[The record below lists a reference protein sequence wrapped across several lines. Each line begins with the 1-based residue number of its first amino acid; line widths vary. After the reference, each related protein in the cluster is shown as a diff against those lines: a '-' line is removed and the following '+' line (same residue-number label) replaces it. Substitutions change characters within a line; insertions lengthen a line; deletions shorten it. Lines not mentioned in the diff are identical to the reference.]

1 MVQNEGSVMIKFH
14 VKVNQYSNHAI
25 PLTIRKD
32 GDVVLHKEFI
42 QNYALNGMIYTSLEA
57 EKDGSRVVLMLS
69 GNKFE
74 FSNFRFRVNDRKHY
88 MFTCTEI
95 ANQLSIAGKPSYYE
109 LDKIIRDFDYLESK
123 ITKLIFK
130 KINQ

>member
-1 MVQNEGSVMIKFH
+1 MIKFH

-42 QNYALNGMIYTSLEA
+42 QNYALNGLIYASLEA
-57 EKDGSRVVLMLS
+57 EKDGSKVVMMLS
-69 GNKFE
+69 AYKFE
-74 FSNFRFRVNDRKHY
+74 FSNFRFRVNDRKHF

-95 ANQLSIAGKPSYYE
+95 AKQLNISIKPSYYE
-109 LDKIIRDFDYLESK
+109 LDKIIRDFEYLNNK
-123 ITKLIFK
+123 VTKLVFN
-130 KINQ
+130 KIHG